1 MKHASLPRIVAI
13 LLAVIWI
20 TAALW
25 ATAAQMRESD
35 QASLLTGAVELA
47 RGETSVFGNE
57 SYNYDKQYLTY
68 WLVAVVLKATGGGG
82 ENATI
87 EGVVRVGNYAAALL
101 FSVGLLTLVFVQRQ
115 WPWVKLVVLA
125 CVLLS
130 PVVAFTGV
138 LLSSNLISGAFILL
152 LVAVLGYGERVSQPA
167 VLGETTGSAS
177 GLENPRSIGGRVLS
191 FLLAFAAVAARQD
204 VILLMPLLAILV
216 IPFRTFGGVLK
227 NPTLWALAGGCVLA
241 MVIGCLIDPSPT
253 SLPSPFFV
261 PATFVVYLMGG
272 LGGSLLLVLLFSAQ
286 MVRLRTR
293 ETLVLGLAIL
303 LPLVFYSCLLYTPR
317 HLFVVALALI
327 ATVLLPRGAELWLG
341 VASGRVGR
349 VVLGVAL
356 VSTLV
361 PWVVGARMAGFTEGR
376 LVISESTFYPT
387 ADGFWP
393 MGAYGDFYGRLAK
406 ADEVAVDHNQE
417 VWAAWSSVREEDLP
431 SGKGA
436 IVSSGLTSYGGF
448 ALMWH
453 GRQWAQRLDEADFVL
468 FDDRTITK
476 QQLGVDR
483 ADGPGRDRVAALL
496 STGRVELVGRAN
508 GRSIL
513 LWTAEEDAP
522 AVDEAV
528 SLRVALSETAGGNDF
543 RLAPWHS
550 ADWKRRDLRGFRI
563 VLAARSTEALEG
575 CFSEGSVSPGASL
588 ITSVYDDKPWSV
600 LEVSGEDLARLLKG
614 DSVEGQDIWIAC
626 GMLPEFMD
634 VRGYGK

>member
-68 WLVAVVLKATGGGG
+68 WLVAAVLKATGGGG

-87 EGVVRVGNYAAALL
+87 DGVVRVGNYAAALL

-327 ATVLLPRGAELWLG
+327 ATVLLPRGAEVWLG

-349 VVLGVAL
+349 VVLGLAL

-361 PWVVGARMAGFTEGR
+361 LWVVGARVAGFTEGR
-376 LVISESTFYPT
+376 LVISESTLYPT

-393 MGAYGDFYGRLAK
+393 VGAYGDFYGRLAK

-417 VWAAWSSVREEDLP
+417 VWAAWEGVGREDLP
-431 SGKGA
+431 PGKGA
-436 IVSSGLTSYGGF
+436 IVSSGLASYGGF

-453 GRQWAQRLDEADFVL
+453 SWPRALSLDEADFVL

-476 QQLGVDR
+476 RELSVDR
-483 ADGPGRDRVAALL
+483 LEHPGQSLAGMLL
-496 STGRVELVGRAN
+496 SKGCIKVVGKAQ

-513 LWTAEEDAP
+513 LWTPEAATEEIDDS
-522 AVDEAV
+522 VN
-528 SLRVALSETAGGNDF
+528 LRMALSDLAGGNDF
-543 RLAPWHS
+543 RLERWRDAEWKE
-550 ADWKRRDLRGFRI
+550 ADWRGHRI
-563 VLAARSTEALEG
+563 VLASRSVADFEG
-575 CFSEGSVSPGASL
+575 L
-588 ITSVYDDKPWSV
+588 IGGRSGDGKVVQFQSSNDPRPWNV
-600 LEVSGEDLARLLKG
+600 VELKGEELARLLEG
-614 DSVEGQDIWIAC
+614 DSMEGLGVWIGC
-626 GMLPEFMD
+626 GMLPKFMD
-634 VRGYGK
+634 VGGYGK